1 MSRILYKTLLIDS
14 NSFSLHSW
22 HQCCFCPWMDPRTR
36 TERTLCFLQQP
47 TEIYK
52 FVYIVVNKKSP
63 KKTFSTRNF
72 IGRSQGGAYNILTLP
87 RWILTMELTR
97 KCLLQNR
104 AMKLVKTE
112 TKLYKYLTRNTLP
125 KTIGI
130 SLTCLNCTDLPL
142 GLSLYSSSELFA
154 ESLICPEVHCL
165 VQPEE
170 LNRVLRN

>member
-52 FVYIVVNKKSP
+52 FVYKVVNKESP
-63 KKTFSTRNF
+63 KKNIFNQKFYREEL
-72 IGRSQGGAYNILTLP
+72 GRSLQHSHAPQVDPHNGTYQKMFFYN
-87 RWILTMELTR
+87 W
-97 KCLLQNR
+97 
-104 AMKLVKTE
+104 AMKLVKSKTN
-112 TKLYKYLTRNTLP
+112 LYKYLTKDTLP
-125 KTIGI
+125 KTVGI

-142 GLSLYSSSELFA
+142 SLSLYSSSELFA